1 VFDSSIG
8 QTLFLS
14 IDLKTPGEEAW
25 SVVVKA
31 LEPLRALDYLSSI
44 KDNVLIPG
52 PVTVIGSGD
61 TPLEAIRRLSTRD
74 YFLDGP
80 LLALDAQNI
89 TRAISLMASAPLS
102 AAVGEIGPQGLN
114 AAQRR
119 IIRKQVEDAHKRGIL
134 ARYWDIPGWPV
145 SLRNGIWRDLLYAG
159 VDLLNVDD
167 LEAGAGVV
175 GAVGW

>member
-1 VFDSSIG
+1 
-8 QTLFLS
+8 
-14 IDLKTPGEEAW
+14 
-25 SVVVKA
+25 
-31 LEPLRALDYLSSI
+31 
-44 KDNVLIPG
+44 
-52 PVTVIGSGD
+52 
-61 TPLEAIRRLSTRD
+61 
-74 YFLDGP
+74 
-80 LLALDAQNI
+80 
-89 TRAISLMASAPLS
+89 MASAPLS